1 MRADLKR
8 PLAVALA
15 CIFLAGVGFAGG
27 SFISLSPLNAA
38 GHVTTVSV
46 QPKSISPDEFGI
58 QDKRKIE
65 DVVRVELRAIV
76 AQDAKRAFAKLT
88 PSTQSFFGA
97 PEKFLQAV
105 ADELPPVLVTKKFSF
120 LGINRAGATTSEVL
134 ITDILG
140 QEWLADFEM
149 ERQENG
155 AWRVKGCVV
164 QANPGQRA

>member
-65 DVVRVELRAIV
+65 DAVRVELRAIV

-88 PSTQSFFGA
+88 PSTQSFFGV

>member
-1 MRADLKR
+1 MRANFKR
-8 PLAVALA
+8 PLAIALA
-15 CIFLAGVGFAGG
+15 CIFLAGVGFTGG
-27 SFISLSPLNAA
+27 SFVSLSPLNAA

-58 QDKRKIE
+58 QDKREIE
-65 DVVRVELRAIV
+65 DAVRAELRAIV

-155 AWRVKGCVV
+155 DWRVKGCAV

>member
-65 DVVRVELRAIV
+65 DAVRAELRAIV

-88 PSTQSFFGA
+88 PSTQSFF
-97 PEKFLQAV
+97 
-105 ADELPPVLVTKKFSF
+105 
-120 LGINRAGATTSEVL
+120 GINRAGATTSEVL

-155 AWRVKGCVV
+155 DWRVKGCVV

>member
-46 QPKSISPDEFGI
+46 QHKSISPDEFGI

-65 DVVRVELRAIV
+65 DAVRAELRAIV

-88 PSTQSFFGA
+88 PSTQSFFGV

-155 AWRVKGCVV
+155 DWRVKGWVV